1 MICLTCLWKKR
12 KKEKTADLIAELWG
26 MSSEEIE
33 KKEDITSEMEEEEE
47 TSQRAMFGMGCD

>member
-1 MICLTCLWKKR
+1 
-12 KKEKTADLIAELWG
+12 

-33 KKEDITSEMEEEEE
+33 KKEDITREMEEEEE

>member
-1 MICLTCLWKKR
+1 MFVEKKG
-12 KKEKTADLIAELWG
+12 KAADLIAELWG

>member
-1 MICLTCLWKKR
+1 MICLTCLWKER
-12 KKEKTADLIAELWG
+12 KKEKAADLIAELWG